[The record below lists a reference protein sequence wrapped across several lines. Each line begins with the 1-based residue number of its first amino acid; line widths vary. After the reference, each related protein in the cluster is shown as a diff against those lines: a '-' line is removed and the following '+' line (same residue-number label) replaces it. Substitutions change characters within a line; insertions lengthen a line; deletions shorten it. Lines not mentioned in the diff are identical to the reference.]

1 MDEETSAQVILER
14 QTALVI
20 RIKKKKEK
28 SNFLKEIYL
37 NEKQKNPTSE
47 RNIQMKKKIELLKGI
62 FE

>member
-62 FE
+62 YI